1 MTGAPKRRWKASLD
15 QVWRFAV
22 ESSPTAVKIRAYS
35 PSAATFLLARQAR
48 EESMKRVLVAV
59 LLAVPLGVSTASADV
74 VTDWNVTALGVA
86 ASTSPQ
92 GTNRVMAITRAAIFD
107 A

>member
-1 MTGAPKRRWKASLD
+1 
-15 QVWRFAV
+15 
-22 ESSPTAVKIRAYS
+22 
-35 PSAATFLLARQAR
+35 
-48 EESMKRVLVAV
+48 MKRVLVAV

-92 GTNRVMAITRAAIFD
+92 GTNRVMAITQAAIFD